1 MRVLFCLALTSA
13 FAPLAPVAVRRDTT
27 QSMKK
32 PSPALEQ
39 GPLPGLSE
47 TNYKVLAGIAALGFG
62 APALLFVAN
71 VVVPGMAKPEPPAKK
86 KPAAGQAAP
95 AAAKADAKFAL
106 PTLPKSKSKTAPSDK
121 AKDQSAKKL
130 DADRAKAEASA
141 AATAKKEAQAAA
153 KAAQAAAKAGKPA
166 LAPVVKAAA
175 PAPKPA
181 PAPAPAPA
189 AAPVAAAPAAPAAAP
204 AAPVAAPAAPAAP
217 VKAVLKDTQVGVPPG
232 AKSFQGKLVDTPAN
246 AKSGDD
252 VGAALKARR
261 SK

>member
-1 MRVLFCLALTSA
+1 MRVLVCLALTSA

-71 VVVPGMAKPEPPAKK
+71 VVVPGMEAKNPPKPPAK

-95 AAAKADAKFAL
+95 AAAKADANFAL

-130 DADRAKAEASA
+130 EADRAKAEASA
-141 AATAKKEAQAAA
+141 AATAKREAQAAA
-153 KAAQAAAKAGKPA
+153 KAEKAAAQAAKAGKPA
-166 LAPVVKAAA
+166 PAPAAKAPA

-181 PAPAPAPA
+181 PAPNRGGLRREIVGMMRADASRGAGQTRAEAWGPDASRA
-189 AAPVAAAPAAPAAAP
+189 ADASSAA
-204 AAPVAAPAAPAAP
+204 
-217 VKAVLKDTQVGVPPG
+217 T
-232 AKSFQGKLVDTPAN
+232 
-246 AKSGDD
+246 
-252 VGAALKARR
+252 R
-261 SK
+261 STRAEA